1 MYKIKRSH
9 IAEQLEIDDN
19 GTKTVLE
26 VDISADAILREYNQA
41 QYAIAQAQQAA
52 QKAKDDKDMQAAEE
66 AMGNAILGL
75 FKVVFGTKQT
85 DQILQIYDNKPMEML
100 GDIAP
105 FIADVVAPKVQEAQQ
120 RIQERYKQVGK
131 RGHK

>member
-1 MYKIKRSH
+1 MYQIKRSH
-9 IAEQLEIDDN
+9 IVEQLEIDDN

-52 QKAKDDKDMQAAEE
+52 QKAKDEKDMQAAEE
-66 AMGNAILGL
+66 AMGEAIIGL
-75 FKVVFGTKQT
+75 FKVVFGDQQT
-85 DQILQIYDNKPMEML
+85 DQILQIYDNRALEML

-105 FIADVVAPKVQEAQQ
+105 FIADVIAPKIQEAQQ
-120 RIQERYKQVGK
+120 RIQERYKQVNK
-131 RGHK
+131 RGRK